1 MIPCLGGSDGVRERG
16 PERAE
21 CRVRSPFSSLDDT
34 NATGKG
40 NLNTEFRNVF
50 FYGQTQQCRSTDCER
65 MQYMCERVCDVL
77 MFSS

>member
-1 MIPCLGGSDGVRERG
+1 MVPCLGGSDGARERG

-40 NLNTEFRNVF
+40 NLNTEFRMCYFMARLNNVDAQIVSI
-50 FYGQTQQCRSTDCER
+50 YSTCVSVFVT
-65 MQYMCERVCDVL
+65 Y
-77 MFSS
+77 

>member
-1 MIPCLGGSDGVRERG
+1 MELDGEPGGETDLGEELGDLVCDRRDHLSVPTCLGGSDGARERG

-34 NATGKG
+34 N
-40 NLNTEFRNVF
+40 V
-50 FYGQTQQCRSTDCER
+50 
-65 MQYMCERVCDVL
+65 